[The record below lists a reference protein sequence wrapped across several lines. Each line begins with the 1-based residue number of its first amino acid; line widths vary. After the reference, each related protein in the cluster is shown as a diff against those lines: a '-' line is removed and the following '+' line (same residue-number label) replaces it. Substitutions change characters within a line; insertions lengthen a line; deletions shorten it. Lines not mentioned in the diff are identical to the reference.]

1 MLTNTKLSKAQSSK
15 IIQSGGFL
23 GALLGKL
30 DDPFMKVAVPLHKNV
45 LAPFI
50 AMGSASAIDG
60 TIQKKDTWKRCSNGR
75 KRNHVSHLE

>member
-60 TIQKKDTWKRCSNGR
+60 TIQKKIHGR
-75 KRNHVSHLE
+75 GVVIAGKEITLVI